1 MKFRAA
7 SSSGSGS
14 AIASRGTS
22 SLPLGPAP
30 SPFEIP
36 SLGGGGGLAAYSST
50 TKSNMALSPP
60 PSSSKKKNDKGKRSK
75 VRSPLVRSPL
85 GFHRLNNSSA
95 AGNDGDGGASMSMSE
110 ASGSLSSAGGNGAG
124 RRLMFSPRKRGGVGN
139 KSKSGK
145 SPIKSRDIY
154 SPTPEKKTS
163 SKKSSSSI
171 GGGIL
176 RGSISA
182 AKVQGS
188 LRKERK
194 RRKSSAAGGSMSNS
208 SAARASLPM
217 PAAAAQPELEPELK
231 PTAVEFA
238 YPPPDAVAVPGP
250 DVLQHFHQL
259 AVSTSTSTNA
269 AVETHQTQLDSLG
282 SQLLSLEDVLLP
294 AAARQE
300 NAALKAHQARLQRDP
315 TANAQSIDIC
325 QSVRA
330 YVLEMASLGATA
342 ARSNRLE
349 REAAFQ
355 STVAERDAEA
365 QAERRRLRSEAR
377 QRQLERREV
386 RAARRRQDAAARR
399 VRDIKAHPRNKELYR
414 EMAGLLKD
422 HNRLQREERRWEG
435 AGQKL
440 AVQEAEVTR
449 RLEALAVAE
458 AENKDGDDIAA
469 AADEEVEQ
477 SRRLASAAERSAQD
491 AVDDVLTSAGRVE
504 SALTEVAALV
514 QQSDGVRRELYGKYR
529 TDHQFHGYRGNK
541 NTKGLIVALS
551 QG

>member
-1 MKFRAA
+1 MDV
-7 SSSGSGS
+7 
-14 AIASRGTS
+14 
-22 SLPLGPAP
+22 PLQ
-30 SPFEIP
+30 EEV
-36 SLGGGGGLAAYSST
+36 LA
-50 TKSNMALSPP
+50 
-60 PSSSKKKNDKGKRSK
+60 G
-75 VRSPLVRSPL
+75 VI
-85 GFHRLNNSSA
+85 
-95 AGNDGDGGASMSMSE
+95 
-110 ASGSLSSAGGNGAG
+110 GAG

-139 KSKSGK
+139 KSKSSK

-163 SKKSSSSI
+163 SKKKSSSSSSI

-217 PAAAAQPELEPELK
+217 PAAAVQPEPEPEPELK

-269 AVETHQTQLDSLG
+269 TVETHQTQLDSLG

-315 TANAQSIDIC
+315 SANASSIDIC
-325 QSVRA
+325 KSVRA

-386 RAARRRQDAAARR
+386 RAARRRQDAASRR

-422 HNRLQREERRWEG
+422 HNRLQREERRWED

-458 AENKDGDDIAA
+458 AENKDGDDITA

-477 SRRLASAAERSAQD
+477 SRRLAATAERSAQD